1 MSYMS
6 DKAILKEGL
15 IDVIVK
21 KLFLNKSLKKDKG
34 FQKQIIKLNKAI
46 SDFEIAANAEIKSL
60 DPNAKPVKIDKYKI

>member
-60 DPNAKPVKIDKYKI
+60 DPDAKPVKIDKYKI

>member
-6 DKAILKEGL
+6 DKSILKEGL
-15 IDVIVK
+15 IDAIVK

>member
-15 IDVIVK
+15 IDAIVK

-60 DPNAKPVKIDKYKI
+60 DPDAKPVKIDKYKI

>member
-1 MSYMS
+1 MS